1 MAEIDLGDGS
11 CLHLAHWPGGED
23 DAVLMLHGAIENGH
37 IFHSRSGRGRAPYLA
52 RAGFEVGVLD
62 LRGRGG
68 STPRIG
74 RGSRHGQR
82 ESIVEEIPAAADWLA
97 ARRPAAAQHWVA
109 HSWGGVLAAAALA
122 RVPRLRSRV
131 ASLTFFG
138 AKRCVR
144 VRNTTRRVYVDA
156 VWLGLAPWVARLC
169 GYLPARALRIG
180 SDDETRSS
188 HAESAAWVRPGPW
201 IDPVD
206 GFDYG
211 AALATGGLPPILAF
225 AGAAD
230 RALGHPDDVRD
241 FLAECGPGPQ
251 TFRLLAASEGHC
263 RDYGH
268 IDMLTA
274 PEAAADHFPL
284 LPEWMRGCRG
294 AGGHG

>member
-11 CLHLAHWPGGED
+11 CLHLAHWLGVEP
-23 DAVLMLHGAIENGH
+23 DAVLMLHGAIENGRV
-37 IFHSRSGRGRAPYLA
+37 FHSRSGKGLAPFLA
-52 RAGFEVGVLD
+52 GEGLEVGVLD

-68 STPRIG
+68 STPPIG

-82 ESIVEEIPAAADWLA
+82 DAIVEEIPAAADWLA
-97 ARRPAAAQHWVA
+97 AGRPDAMQHWVA
-109 HSWGGVLAAAALA
+109 HSWGGVLAAATLA

-144 VRNTTRRVYVDA
+144 VRNLQRRIYVDA
-156 VWLGLAPWVARLC
+156 LWLGLAPWLARLF
-169 GYLPARALRIG
+169 GYLPARALGTG

-201 IDPVD
+201 VDPVD

-211 AALATGGLPPILAF
+211 AALAATGVPPILAF
-225 AGAAD
+225 AGGAD
-230 RALGHPDDVRD
+230 RTLGHPDDVRD
-241 FLAECGPGPQ
+241 FLAECGPGSQ
-251 TFRLLAASEGHC
+251 SYRLLAASEGHC

-274 PEAAADHFPL
+274 PEAAGDHFPL
-284 LPEWMRGCRG
+284 VVDWMRRCRG
-294 AGGHG
+294 AHCHG